1 MTSPAET
8 GLLYP
13 ALKLGH
19 LAIYPKNEQYAAR
32 IFRAACLLVRTVCP
46 ARAAP
51 FPGQGLLAEDWQVIG
66 PSAAVLQAAAWE
78 EKVQKAYF
86 ETFTIIQ
93 TLLFLPGM
101 LD

>member
-1 MTSPAET
+1 MRHVCFIRIVS
-8 GLLYP
+8 
-13 ALKLGH
+13 
-19 LAIYPKNEQYAAR
+19 LAK
-32 IFRAACLLVRTVCP
+32 T
-46 ARAAP
+46 AP
-51 FPGQGLLAEDWQVIG
+51 LSGPGLLAEDRQVIG
-66 PSAAVLQAAAWE
+66 PSAAVLQAAARE

>member
-1 MTSPAET
+1 MR
-8 GLLYP
+8 
-13 ALKLGH
+13 H
-19 LAIYPKNEQYAAR
+19 VCCIR
-32 IFRAACLLVRTVCP
+32 IISS

-51 FPGQGLLAEDWQVIG
+51 LFGQGLLAEDWQVIG

-78 EKVQKAYF
+78 EKVQKVYF

>member
-1 MTSPAET
+1 MSGMPH
-8 GLLYP
+8 GFSVR
-13 ALKLGH
+13 H
-19 LAIYPKNEQYAAR
+19 VCCIR
-32 IFRAACLLVRTVCP
+32 IISS

-51 FPGQGLLAEDWQVIG
+51 LFGQGLLAENWQDIG
-66 PSAAVLQAAAWE
+66 PSATVLQTAAWE

-86 ETFTIIQ
+86 ATFTIIQ

>member
-1 MTSPAET
+1 MKP
-8 GLLYP
+8 GRLV
-13 ALKLGH
+13 
-19 LAIYPKNEQYAAR
+19 IYPKNEQYAAR

-51 FPGQGLLAEDWQVIG
+51 FPGQGPLAENWQDIG
-66 PSAAVLQAAAWE
+66 PSATVLQTAAWE

>member
-1 MTSPAET
+1 MSSMPH
-8 GLLYP
+8 G
-13 ALKLGH
+13 KSVRH
-19 LAIYPKNEQYAAR
+19 VCCIR
-32 IFRAACLLVRTVCP
+32 IISS

-51 FPGQGLLAEDWQVIG
+51 LFGQGLLAENWQDIG
-66 PSAAVLQAAAWE
+66 PSATVLQTAAWE

>member
-1 MTSPAET
+1 MSSMPP
-8 GLLYP
+8 G
-13 ALKLGH
+13 KSVRH
-19 LAIYPKNEQYAAR
+19 VCCIR
-32 IFRAACLLVRTVCP
+32 IISS

-51 FPGQGLLAEDWQVIG
+51 LFGQGLLAENWQIIG
-66 PSAAVLQAAAWE
+66 PSATVLQAAAWE